1 MLFFFPAKRL
11 RGRENSCTALSSKF
25 LHRPPTTTIGKQT
38 HGTQKSC
45 VNQREFP
52 PSAHATFIASF
63 LSDFHSEFGT
73 DVSGTEERPVDYK
86 NFVQTIVVVDTLRS
100 WERNRPRFGRLYLE
114 EDNRRR
120 RHRRRGD
127 DSACKNR
134 TRRPSIYGCVDN
146 YYTSLRYYWHLTDG
160 DAEVQRH
167 HKIATIQEAG
177 RRGCS
182 WLGYDDAFFFISGR
196 DNVYTPK
203 TFSKK
208 YSISLPLSIN
218 NTRWRVCAWENKK
231 YSQKIEKWFDIP
243 VNEGSFGV
251 K

>member
-1 MLFFFPAKRL
+1 MCKSKGISPFRTCYIYSLFSFRFPFRIWNWRQWHRGTASRL
-11 RGRENSCTALSSKF
+11 G
-25 LHRPPTTTIGKQT
+25 
-38 HGTQKSC
+38 
-45 VNQREFP
+45 
-52 PSAHATFIASF
+52 
-63 LSDFHSEFGT
+63 
-73 DVSGTEERPVDYK
+73 
-86 NFVQTIVVVDTLRS
+86 NFVQTVVVVDTLRS

-182 WLGYDDAFFFISGR
+182 WLGYDAAFFLFPAGTTCTHPR
-196 DNVYTPK
+196 P
-203 TFSKK
+203 F
-208 YSISLPLSIN
+208 
-218 NTRWRVCAWENKK
+218 
-231 YSQKIEKWFDIP
+231 QKNILFLCP
-243 VNEGSFGV
+243 YL
-251 K
+251 

>member
-1 MLFFFPAKRL
+1 VLFFFPAKRL

-25 LHRPPTTTIGKQT
+25 LHRPPYHHHHWQT
-38 HGTQKSC
+38 NTRDPKVMCKSKGISPFRTCYIYSLFSFRFPFRIWNWRQWHRGT
-45 VNQREFP
+45 
-52 PSAHATFIASF
+52 ASR
-63 LSDFHSEFGT
+63 LG
-73 DVSGTEERPVDYK
+73 
-86 NFVQTIVVVDTLRS
+86 NFVQTVVVVDTLRS

-196 DNVYTPK
+196 DNVYTPQDLFK
-203 TFSKK
+203 KIFYFSALIYK
-208 YSISLPLSIN
+208 
-218 NTRWRVCAWENKK
+218 
-231 YSQKIEKWFDIP
+231 
-243 VNEGSFGV
+243 
-251 K
+251 

>member
-1 MLFFFPAKRL
+1 MLFFFPLKGCAGVRTRAQL
-11 RGRENSCTALSSKF
+11 FHPSFYIAPL
-25 LHRPPTTTIGKQT
+25 PPPLANKHTGPK
-38 HGTQKSC
+38 KSC

-52 PSAHATFIASF
+52 PSAHATFIASS

-182 WLGYDDAFFFISGR
+182 WLGYDDAFFISGR
-196 DNVYTPK
+196 DNVYTPQDLFK
-203 TFSKK
+203 KIFYFSALIYK
-208 YSISLPLSIN
+208 
-218 NTRWRVCAWENKK
+218 
-231 YSQKIEKWFDIP
+231 
-243 VNEGSFGV
+243 
-251 K
+251 